1 MIDVY
6 VTLEGVHGGP
16 GVGAV
21 DADGADALV
30 AGVLAQAQAVVLTE
44 AENKIRAGGDCNTMT
59 RADND
64 SSQSFKV
71 PLLESINYA
80 KWAPKHC
87 N

>member
-1 MIDVY
+1 MIGVY

-44 AENKIRAGGDCNTMT
+44 AENKIRTEADCNTMT
-59 RADND
+59 RAGND
-64 SSQSFKV
+64 PSKSFTV

-80 KWAPKHC
+80 KWEPEHC

>member
-1 MIDVY
+1 MIGVY

-59 RADND
+59 RAGND
-64 SSQSFKV
+64 PSQSFKV

-80 KWAPKHC
+80 KWEPEHC